1 MIIISSQK
9 TTILD
14 CDNGKIENCMIDYD
28 EEELIAICDKL
39 PDEQILIAG
48 EYGGNLPDTTNKA
61 KGSYSENK
69 RVYYD
74 YNFYS
79 WSK

>member
-39 PDEQILIAG
+39 PDEQILIA
-48 EYGGNLPDTTNKA
+48 ENTVETYLIQQIRA
-61 KGSYSENK
+61 KGFLFRKQKSILQL
-69 RVYYD
+69 
-74 YNFYS
+74 
-79 WSK
+79 